1 MPETRESSDP
11 EIVPFRDMFP
21 TGPEYYAQYFIDEF
35 RSLRSFKIRLEEGL
49 NVLVGPNGSGKTNFI
64 DFLDFLSTF
73 LEGGASMAVS
83 RLGGLSR
90 VFSQETLR
98 GRMPR
103 IRAQIQGLADLRPF
117 TAPEDDRTLFRFQYD
132 LDIRFSKQHSTIYVA
147 GESLKFKSLFW
158 QDLALAVDRTVGT
171 IALRRK
177 GPGDEIEPTWDV
189 GRRLLTR
196 GRSNPL
202 RYQDRYQATRQRLR
216 PLPLLEDPPLLAP
229 DQSFLSGRGLAGRT
243 AMPALDAVRASLARG
258 RAFNLN
264 PAQARVPDDLSRPPI
279 IGPDGSGVSATLF
292 HMQQARA
299 SKSSPA
305 SVYVR
310 RFSKESLDQI
320 VSWTTL
326 VLPELENI
334 DTRADPQTGKY
345 ISNLIVDAGEQTLR
359 IPLQS
364 ASDGTLKWLSFVS
377 LISSRGSVYS
387 LEEPENYLHPR
398 MQSALI
404 DLIRESLSVEHP
416 GYFLLTSHSESI
428 INQCRPKELLLFEFR
443 GGCTTVNR
451 LSNPQTVEEQINK
464 IGFGLGYY
472 YAANAIS

>member
-1 MPETRESSDP
+1 MSESSTSNT
-11 EIVPFRDMFP
+11 EVPYRDMFP
-21 TGPEYYAQYFIDEF
+21 SGPEYYAQYFIDEF
-35 RSLRSFKIRLEEGL
+35 RSLRSFRIRLEEGL

-98 GRMPR
+98 NRIPR
-103 IRAQIQGLADLRPF
+103 IRAQVHGLADLKPYSD
-117 TAPEDDRTLFRFQYD
+117 PDDDRTLFRFQYD
-132 LDIRFSKQHSTIYVA
+132 LDVRFNKQHSTIYVA

-158 QDLALAVDRTVGT
+158 SDLAVSVDRTVGT
-171 IALRRK
+171 IALKRR
-177 GPGDEIEPTWDV
+177 GPGEDVEPTWEV
-189 GRRLLTR
+189 GKRLLTR

-202 RYQDRYQATRQRLR
+202 RYQDRFGNRARNIR
-216 PLPLLEDPPLLAP
+216 PSTLLEDPPRLAP
-229 DQSFLSGRGLAGRT
+229 DQSFLSGRAGVVVRT
-243 AMPALDAVRASLARG
+243 GTPALDAVRASLARG

-264 PAQARVPDDLSRPPI
+264 PAQARLPDDLSRPPI

-292 HMQQARA
+292 HMQQARTAKAQA
-299 SKSSPA
+299 SM
-305 SVYVR
+305 YIR

-326 VLPELENI
+326 VLPELEDI

-345 ISNLIVDAGEQTLR
+345 ISNLLVDAGDQKLR

-377 LISSRGSVYS
+377 LISSRGSIYS

-404 DLIRESLSVEHP
+404 DLIRESLSGEHP

-428 INQCRPKELLLFEFR
+428 INQCRPRELLLFEFR

-451 LSNPQTVEEQINK
+451 LSNPTTVEEQINK
-464 IGFGLGYY
+464 TGFGLGYY
-472 YAANAIS
+472 YASNAVS